1 MSMDLCPPDIETIQS
16 LQYSEI
22 IVQSRVGHSAAL
34 RKMVW
39 YKGEPAVTG
48 ETSDLLPVNFL
59 PVIHENGSVV
69 GKSS

>member
-16 LQYSEI
+16 LQYSDI
-22 IVQSRVGHSAAL
+22 IVQSRVGNSAAL

-48 ETSDLLPVNFL
+48 ETSD
-59 PVIHENGSVV
+59 
-69 GKSS
+69 